1 MHSAL
6 DDSVANVTKALVRGG
21 MINNTVIVFAADNGG
36 VALLAGNDP
45 LRYSPYFHDNTLF

>member
-36 VALLAGNDP
+36 VAFLAGNDP